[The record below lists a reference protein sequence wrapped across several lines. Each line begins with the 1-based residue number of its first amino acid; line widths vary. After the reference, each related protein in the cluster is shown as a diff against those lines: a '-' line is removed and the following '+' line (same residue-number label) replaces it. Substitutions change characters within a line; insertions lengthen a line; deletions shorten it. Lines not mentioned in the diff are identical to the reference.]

1 MVSEVSKGQKSRVNP
16 FRTLEV
22 QEMEYTYSSKN
33 LRNYEKKWGLLENKI
48 RHKFVLCWRSEIN
61 VSETWSF
68 SLPGTWW
75 KVSTKEVDLH
85 WRKVCSTNSMFI
97 KSINIQRSFIRVITQ
112 QMSTE
117 ICTKLFSRRRIKRQD
132 RRRSFSISLNFY
144 QTILESS
151 LQTRFMLDIK
161 KLLLMML

>member
-1 MVSEVSKGQKSRVNP
+1 MSEVSKGQKWRVNP

-68 SLPGTWW
+68 YLAWQVMESLHQRSWFA
-75 KVSTKEVDLH
+75 LA
-85 WRKVCSTNSMFI
+85 
-97 KSINIQRSFIRVITQ
+97 KSLFHKQHVYHQKSKNIQQSFHSGHRATLYCEGLKCQ
-112 QMSTE
+112 QQFAQSCLQEGELSVE
-117 ICTKLFSRRRIKRQD
+117 IDEVASR
-132 RRRSFSISLNFY
+132 LA
-144 QTILESS
+144 
-151 LQTRFMLDIK
+151 
-161 KLLLMML
+161 

>member
-1 MVSEVSKGQKSRVNP
+1 MSEVSKGQKWRVNP

-97 KSINIQRSFIRVITQ
+97 IRSQKNIQQSFHSGHRATLYCEGLKCQ
-112 QMSTE
+112 QQFAQSCLQEGELSVE
-117 ICTKLFSRRRIKRQD
+117 IDEVASR
-132 RRRSFSISLNFY
+132 LA
-144 QTILESS
+144 
-151 LQTRFMLDIK
+151 
-161 KLLLMML
+161 

>member
-1 MVSEVSKGQKSRVNP
+1 MSWVSSYHRIMVSEVSKGQKWRVNP

-48 RHKFVLCWRSEIN
+48 QHKFVLCWRSEIN
-61 VSETWSF
+61 VNETWSF

-97 KSINIQRSFIRVITQ
+97 IRSQKIYSRAFIQVTVQHFIAKGSNVD
-112 QMSTE
+112 SNLH
-117 ICTKLFSRRRIKRQD
+117 KVV
-132 RRRSFSISLNFY
+132 Y
-144 QTILESS
+144 
-151 LQTRFMLDIK
+151 K
-161 KLLLMML
+161 KEN